1 MPRTRRWIGWLAVTA
16 LVGLSTSL
24 AGCFNVQ
31 DYWDFRL
38 NISPF
43 DNTYLNRGEATMEV
57 WQMPGY
63 TCPDQETARLYLVY
77 SNTIEALAPVA
88 LVLHP
93 EPFDYVRSDGTTFSS
108 QVGEER
114 LTVDWAAVTA
124 EKMMGIRETGAGTF
138 KPGALLATLVR
149 EGFFV
154 VVPTNC
160 WGDLWHGT
168 GDNDYTEGFLRY
180 GLYLADDSVRWALD
194 RLDTDDQ
201 RVLLAGLGEG
211 GRGIVD
217 MVGFGWTDAAIL
229 IDSSPDYLPPL
240 FGDPHNDDFI
250 EGLEK
255 IYTRGELSEEEF
267 KTKLG
272 EASLYY
278 QVSQGYEAPTIY
290 LYSANDDFVSVELSR
305 PAKNAIEDRYPPGL
319 YFPDM
324 ETAESRHIIT
334 NSHRSK
340 AEEVVEWLVDG
351 WDDGFLPSAE

>member
-1 MPRTRRWIGWLAVTA
+1 MGASGRTLRRVAIAA
-16 LVGLSTSL
+16 LVVATGGLS
-24 AGCFNVQ
+24 GCFDVQ
-31 DYWDFRL
+31 PYSDFQL

-57 WQMPGY
+57 WLMPGY
-63 TCPDQETARLYLVY
+63 TCPDGETARLYLLY
-77 SNTIEALAPVA
+77 ANTLEIPAPLAA
-88 LVLHP
+88 VLHP

-114 LTVDWAAVTA
+114 LTVDWAALTA
-124 EKMMGIRETGAGTF
+124 EKMMGIRDTGAGSF
-138 KPGALLATLVR
+138 KPGALLAALVR
-149 EGFFV
+149 EGFYV

-168 GDNDYTEGFLRY
+168 GDNEYTEGFLRY
-180 GLYLADDSVRWALD
+180 GLYLSDDSVRWAQD
-194 RLDTDDQ
+194 RLDVDPD
-201 RVLLAGLGEG
+201 RILLAGLGEG
-211 GRGIVD
+211 GRGVVD
-217 MVGFGWTDAAIL
+217 MIGYGWTDAAIL

-240 FGDPHNDDFI
+240 FGDPQNDEFI

-255 IYTRGELSEEEF
+255 IYGRGELDDEAF

-272 EASLYY
+272 ESSLYY
-278 QVSQGYEAPTIY
+278 QVSQGFVTPSIY

-305 PAKNAIEDRYPPGL
+305 PAKNAIEDRYPPGM
-319 YFPDM
+319 YYPDM

-334 NSHRSK
+334 NNHRSK

-351 WDDGFLPSAE
+351 WDDDFPPPAE